1 MHTEQLVLSTVRV
14 IDIHF
19 HLPISAKSSLWMPR
33 PVIVVMGTEEK
44 SEMESE
50 IQHYLP
56 YKDRFSKI
64 VVRSGIGYVEED
76 LRRCDSR

>member
-1 MHTEQLVLSTVRV
+1 
-14 IDIHF
+14 
-19 HLPISAKSSLWMPR
+19 MPR